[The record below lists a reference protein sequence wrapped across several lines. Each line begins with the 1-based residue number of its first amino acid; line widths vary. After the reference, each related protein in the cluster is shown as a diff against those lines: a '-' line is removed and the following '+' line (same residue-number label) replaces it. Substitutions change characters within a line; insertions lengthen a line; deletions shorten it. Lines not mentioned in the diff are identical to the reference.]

1 MRRGSGEAWG
11 GACRVAEG
19 KLSRIEF
26 RLRKRFSRRSILRFT
41 LISRT
46 RPGHPAAN
54 LDAFLQNQCFVLA
67 EHGKKEFRLAYVS
80 SSLTYTSHRHH
91 MCFLPRCLIPPFP
104 HVHAASRSQ
113 STWLCRQNLA

>member
-54 LDAFLQNQCFVLA
+54 LDAFLHNQCFVLA
-67 EHGKKEFRLAYVS
+67 ENGKKELRLVYVS
-80 SSLTYTSHRHH
+80 SSSLTLHRHH
-91 MCFLPRCLIPPFP
+91 MRFLPRCFIPPFP
-104 HVHAASRSQ
+104 HPHARSRSQ